1 MKRAQNPDQ
10 KDQRRKN
17 ILETARAI
25 IARREYRS
33 IKLQDVADELGL
45 VKGTLYRYFPT
56 KQDLFMELYR
66 EDLTDWLDEWAAIAP
81 DWCAE
86 KATKPK
92 KGEPKKTGTK
102 KDAQPASAEL
112 AKRITTTLA
121 HRPGLAR
128 MIGGFHFEIEPDL
141 SEQGLIE
148 FKRFLRDFI
157 AEAGTRIERL
167 APEFAGR
174 GFRTALE
181 IYVLIQGS
189 ASLAYPSER
198 IRAVVSETPDLA
210 AFKVDFEKLFRPLLE
225 RLLAGEPAQKPRA
238 KTV

>member
-1 MKRAQNPDQ
+1 MKRAQHPDQ
-10 KDQRRKN
+10 KDQRRKD
-17 ILETARAI
+17 ILETARAMI
-25 IARREYRS
+25 GRREYRA

-66 EDLTDWLDEWAAIAP
+66 EDLAAWLDEWAAIDEGGIKAKAATSRKSGVKKNG
-81 DWCAE
+81 AE
-86 KATKPK
+86 KVAR
-92 KGEPKKTGTK
+92 
-102 KDAQPASAEL
+102 PASAEL
-112 AKRITTTLA
+112 AKRITATLA

-141 SEQGLIE
+141 SEPGLIE

-157 AEAGTRIERL
+157 AEAGSRIERL

-225 RLLAGEPAQKPRA
+225 RLLAGEPAQKSRA
-238 KTV
+238 KSI

>member
-10 KDQRRKN
+10 KDQRRKD

-66 EDLTDWLDEWAAIAP
+66 EDLTDWLDEWAAI
-81 DWCAE
+81 DGNAE
-86 KATKPK
+86 KAARSK
-92 KGEPKKTGTK
+92 KGEPKKSGTK
-102 KDAQPASAEL
+102 KDATPASAEL

-121 HRPGLAR
+121 RRPGLAR

-141 SEQGLIE
+141 SDQGLIE

-157 AEAGTRIERL
+157 AETGTRIERL
-167 APEFAGR
+167 APEFAER

-198 IRAVVSETPDLA
+198 ICAVLSETPDLA
-210 AFKVDFEKLFRPLLE
+210 AFKVDFAKLFRPLLE
-225 RLLAGEPAQKPRA
+225 RLLAEEPAKKPRA